1 MAWAERT
8 TCLMCLM
15 PHCQKACS
23 AVRCS
28 VVRCL
33 VTDCLAIRCWPL
45 RCRSCCMRSHHR
57 LAHCRQNPGCWGRWD
72 LGRARLAPILENR
85 SLRSRTGR
93 LAPLPVCSGRLSARR
108 WHARR
113 NRPRAPAPPLPA
125 SILHFPSCSAFY
137 PTAHIADTLESRR
150 MIFPSVTSGSRRRAI
165 LPPELHAKVSTNRES
180 DHERKQEGDKL
191 KCLNVECPSDRG
203 TVGENEGSYREAGER
218 GRADA
223 K

>member
-1 MAWAERT
+1 MWGRRTRTGGGSFVAWAERT
-8 TCLMCLM
+8 NCLMCLM

-85 SLRSRTGR
+85 SLRSRTGQ
-93 LAPLPVCSGRLSARR
+93 LAPRPVCSGRRSARR

-150 MIFPSVTSGSRRRAI
+150 MIFPLHNVRLKEESNTTSRTTRKGIDQPRIRPRA
-165 LPPELHAKVSTNRES
+165 KT
-180 DHERKQEGDKL
+180 
-191 KCLNVECPSDRG
+191 RG
-203 TVGENEGSYREAGER
+203 
-218 GRADA
+218 
-223 K
+223 